1 MNWRNQILKEFTP
14 QVATLTLVADP
25 DGLLTEAEMLQRI
38 QARGFEIVHFEDAI
52 AFRYIYESQYRPQQQ
67 QGAALDLVIV
77 VNKDTQELRLLP
89 YDLIQARRQLAF
101 SIGSLFPNLS
111 YSVVNSLDRSNF
123 DALYQAQAQ
132 HKPEQLGENAT
143 KEFILRYVYNID
155 PDLIQQT
162 SDLLLILLRWHYR
175 GQRLPE
181 ILCDRFIQTLRDRQL
196 FSTLPLETI
205 ICDRQAFFAFLQ
217 QAWPEFVRQHLVKS
231 SQVSEATGTYTT
243 STKLP
248 FENQDIRVYI
258 NHLFLEGYLQ
268 PINADEL
275 KITTTNLES
284 NPWIK
289 VGLCFDPKVDQHR
302 RLQGLLE
309 SLDSSIPPSDAK
321 HQDWLKFSEAWAKLI
336 VLWHQDKISD
346 FHGQFLT
353 LQGKVDAGFFRW
365 VSSRYGTLY
374 NQPPSPPVML
384 HQIPRFLARYLE
396 ASKTNKVALVV
407 LDGLALDQWLVLKDV
422 LLAQRPQLSFRD
434 ETVFAW
440 LPTIT
445 SVSRQAI
452 FAGKPPNLFPSSL
465 ETTAKEESLWKNFWT
480 DPAQGLNQAEVA
492 YAKGLGEADSV
503 SLVEQKLSPKLRVVG
518 LVVDKVD
525 KIMHGMQLGTAGMHN
540 QVRQWAEL
548 GWMAN
553 FLDLLLAQKFKI
565 FLTSDHGNIEATG
578 IGQPR
583 EGAIADLRGERV
595 RIYSDS
601 ILRAKVKSE
610 FPNAIEWQPLGLP
623 EKYLPLLAPDRQA
636 FIQEGKQ
643 IVAHGGISVE
653 ELVVPFISVSV

>member
-1 MNWRNQILKEFTP
+1 MNWRDQILKEFTP

-25 DGLLTEAEMLQRI
+25 DGLLTEAQMLQTI

-52 AFRYIYESQYRPQQQ
+52 AFRYIYESQYRPQQE
-67 QGAALDLVIV
+67 QGVALDLVIV
-77 VNKDTQELRLLP
+77 LNKDTQELRLLP
-89 YDLIQARRQLAF
+89 YDLVQAGRQLAF

-111 YSVVNSLDRSNF
+111 YSVVNSLDRSDF

-132 HKPEQLGENAT
+132 YKPEQLGENAT
-143 KEFILRYVYNID
+143 KDFVLRYVYNIA

-175 GQRLPE
+175 GQRLPD
-181 ILCDRFIQTLRDRQL
+181 ILCDRFIQILGERQL
-196 FSTLPLETI
+196 FSTLPLETL
-205 ICDRQAFFAFLQ
+205 ICDRQAFFTFLQ

-231 SQVSEATGTYTT
+231 NQVSEATGTYTT
-243 STKLP
+243 ATKLA
-248 FENQDIRVYI
+248 FDNQDIRVYI

-268 PINADEL
+268 PIDADQL
-275 KITTTNLES
+275 NITTTNLES
-284 NPWIK
+284 NSWIK
-289 VGLCFDPKVDQHR
+289 VGLRFDPQADQHR

-321 HQDWLKFSEAWAKLI
+321 YQDWLNFGKAWAKLI
-336 VLWHQDKISD
+336 VLWHQSKISD
-346 FHGQFLT
+346 FHSQFLT
-353 LQGKVDAGFFRW
+353 LQQKVDNAFFSW
-365 VSSRYGTLY
+365 INSRYGKLY
-374 NQPPSPPVML
+374 SQPPSSPVML
-384 HQIPRFLARYLE
+384 HHIPRFLARYLE

-407 LDGLALDQWLVLKDV
+407 LDGLAVDQWLVLKDV
-422 LLAQRPQLSFRD
+422 LLAQRPQLKFHD

-445 SVSRQAI
+445 SISRQAI
-452 FAGKPPNLFPSSL
+452 FAGKPPILFPNSL
-465 ETTAKEESLWKNFWT
+465 ETTAKEEQLWKQFWT
-480 DPAQGLNQAEVA
+480 DQGFNPTEVA
-492 YAKGLGEADSV
+492 YAKGLGEIDSL
-503 SLVEQKLSPKLRVVG
+503 SLVEEKLSPKLRVIG

-548 GWMAN
+548 GLMAN
-553 FLDLLLAQKFKI
+553 LLDLLLAQKFKI
-565 FLTSDHGNIEATG
+565 FLTSDHGNIKATG

-623 EKYLPLLAPDRQA
+623 EKYLPLLAPGRQA

>member
-14 QVATLTLVADP
+14 QVANLTLVADP
-25 DGLLTEAEMLQRI
+25 DGLLTEAEMLQTI
-38 QARGFEIVHFEDAI
+38 QARGFEIVPFEDAI

-67 QGAALDLVIV
+67 QGAALDLIVV
-77 VNKDTQELRLLP
+77 VNKDTQEVRLLP
-89 YDLIQARRQLAF
+89 YDLVQAGRQLAF
-101 SIGSLFPNLS
+101 SIGSLFPHLS

-123 DALYQAQAQ
+123 DALYKAQAQ

-143 KEFILRYVYNID
+143 KDFILRYVYNID
-155 PDLIQQT
+155 PDLIQET

-205 ICDRQAFFAFLQ
+205 IRDRQAFFAFLQ
-217 QAWPEFVRQHLVKS
+217 QAWTEFVRQHLVKS
-231 SQVSEATGTYTT
+231 SQVSEATGTYATV
-243 STKLP
+243 TKLP
-248 FENQDIRVYI
+248 FDNQDIRIYI

-268 PINADEL
+268 PIDADKL
-275 KITTTNLES
+275 KITTTSLES
-284 NPWIK
+284 NSWIK
-289 VGLCFDPKVDQHR
+289 VGLSFDPNVDQRR

-309 SLDSSIPPSDAK
+309 SLDSSIPSSDANY
-321 HQDWLKFSEAWAKLI
+321 QDWLKFSEAWAKLI

-346 FHGQFLT
+346 FYTHFLT
-353 LQGKVDAGFFRW
+353 VQEKVDNSFFSW
-365 VSSRYGTLY
+365 INSRYGTLY
-374 NQPPSPPVML
+374 SQPPIPPVVL
-384 HQIPRFLARYLE
+384 HQIPRFLRRNLE
-396 ASKTNKVALVV
+396 ASKTNKVALIV
-407 LDGLALDQWLVLKDV
+407 LDGLALDQWLVLKNV
-422 LLAQRPQLSFRD
+422 LLAQRPQLKFKD

-445 SVSRQAI
+445 SISRQAI
-452 FAGKPPNLFPSSL
+452 FAGKPPILFPNSL
-465 ETTAKEESLWKNFWT
+465 ETTAKEEQLWKQFWT
-480 DPAQGLNQAEVA
+480 DQGFNPTEVA
-492 YAKGLGEADSV
+492 YAKGLGETDSL
-503 SLVEQKLSPKLRVVG
+503 SLLEEKLSPKLRIIG

-553 FLDLLLAQKFKI
+553 LIDLLLAQKFQI

-595 RIYSDS
+595 RVYSDP

-610 FPNAIEWQPLGLP
+610 FPNAIEWPLLGLP
-623 EKYLPLLAPDRQA
+623 EKYLPLLAPGRQA

>member
-1 MNWRNQILKEFTP
+1 MNWRDQILKEFTP

-25 DGLLTEAEMLQRI
+25 DGLLTEAQMLQRI
-38 QARGFEIVHFEDAI
+38 QERGFEILTFEDAI
-52 AFRYIYESQYRPQQQ
+52 AFRYIYESQYRPQQE

-77 VNKDTQELRLLP
+77 LNKDTQELRLLP
-89 YDLIQARRQLAF
+89 YDLVQPGRQLAF

-111 YSVVNSLDRSNF
+111 YSVVNSLDRSDF

-143 KEFILRYVYNID
+143 KDFVLRYVYNID

-181 ILCDRFIQTLRDRQL
+181 ILRDRFIQTLRERQL

-205 ICDRQAFFAFLQ
+205 IPDRQAFFAFLQ
-217 QAWPEFVRQHLVKS
+217 QTWPEFVRQHLVKS
-231 SQVSEATGTYTT
+231 NQTSEATGTYAT

-248 FENQDIRVYI
+248 FDNQDIRVYI

-268 PINADEL
+268 PIDADQVII
-275 KITTTNLES
+275 KNSNLEL

-289 VGLCFDPKVDQHR
+289 VGLRFDLKADQHR

-309 SLDSSIPPSDAK
+309 SLDSLIPPSDAK
-321 HQDWLKFSEAWAKLI
+321 HQDWLKFGEAWAKLI
-336 VLWHQDKISD
+336 VLWHQNKISD
-346 FHGQFLT
+346 FSRQFLT
-353 LQGKVDAGFFRW
+353 LQAKVDTAFFSW

-374 NQPPSPPVML
+374 SQPPIPPVML
-384 HQIPRFLARYLE
+384 HQVPRFLARQLE
-396 ASKTNKVALVV
+396 ASKTDKVALLV

-422 LLAQRPQLSFRD
+422 LLAQRPQLNFRD

-445 SVSRQAI
+445 TISRQAI
-452 FAGKPPNLFPSSL
+452 FAGKPPILFPSSL
-465 ETTAKEESLWKNFWT
+465 ETTSQEESLWKQFWT
-480 DPAQGLNQAEVA
+480 GQGFNLSEVV
-492 YAKGLGEADSV
+492 YAKGLGEADSL
-503 SLVEQKLSPKLRVVG
+503 SLVEAKLSPRLRVVG

-553 FLDLLLAQKFKI
+553 LLDLLLAQKFKI

-595 RIYSDS
+595 RVYSDP

-623 EKYLPLLAPDRQA
+623 EKYLPLLAPGRQA
-636 FIQEGKQ
+636 FIREGEQ

-653 ELVVPFISVSV
+653 ELVVPFINVSV

>member
-1 MNWRNQILKEFTP
+1 MNWRNQILKEFTS
-14 QVATLTLVADP
+14 QVANLTLVADP
-25 DGLLTEAEMLQRI
+25 DDLLTEAEMLQQI
-38 QARGFEIVHFEDAI
+38 QDRGFKIVHFEDAI
-52 AFRYIYESQYRPQQQ
+52 SFRYIYESQYRPQQE
-67 QGAALDLVIV
+67 QGTALDLVIV
-77 VNKDTQELRLLP
+77 VNNDIQELRLLP
-89 YDLIQARRQLAF
+89 YDLVQAGRQVAF

-111 YSVVNSLDRSNF
+111 YSAVNSLNRSDF
-123 DALYQAQAQ
+123 DALYQAQVQ
-132 HKPEQLGENAT
+132 HNPAPLGENAT
-143 KEFILRYVYNID
+143 KDFVLRYVYNID
-155 PDLIQQT
+155 SSLIQQT

-175 GQRLPE
+175 EQRLPE
-181 ILCDRFIQTLRDRQL
+181 ILCDRFIQTLGERQL
-196 FSTLPLETI
+196 FSSLPLETI
-205 ICDRQAFFAFLQ
+205 ICDRQAFFNFLQ

-231 SQVSEATGTYTT
+231 NQVSEATGTY
-243 STKLP
+243 STATKFP
-248 FENQDIRVYI
+248 FDNQDIRVYI

-268 PINADEL
+268 PIDADQL
-275 KITTTNLES
+275 KIKTTNLES
-284 NPWIK
+284 NSWIK
-289 VGLCFDPKVDQHR
+289 VGLSFDPKVDQQR

-309 SLDSSIPPSDAK
+309 SLDSSIPASDAK
-321 HQDWLKFSEAWAKLI
+321 HQDWLKFGAAWAKLI
-336 VLWHQDKISD
+336 VLWHQEKISD
-346 FHGQFLT
+346 FHEHFLT
-353 LQGKVDAGFFRW
+353 LQEKVDNAFFSW
-365 VSSRYGTLY
+365 INSRYGTLY
-374 NQPPSPPVML
+374 NQPPISPVML
-384 HQIPRFLARYLE
+384 HQIPRFLRRNLE
-396 ASKTNKVALVV
+396 ASKTNKVALIV

-422 LLAQRPQLSFRD
+422 LLTQNHQLKFHD

-440 LPTIT
+440 LPSIT
-445 SVSRQAI
+445 SISRQAI
-452 FAGKPPNLFPSSL
+452 FAGKPPILFPNSL
-465 ETTAKEESLWKNFWT
+465 ETTAKEESLWKQFWT
-480 DPAQGLNQAEVA
+480 DQGFNLMEVG
-492 YAKGLGEADSV
+492 YAKGLGEIDSL
-503 SLVEQKLSPKLRVVG
+503 SLVEQKLSPKLRVIG

-553 FLDLLLAQKFKI
+553 LINLLLAQKFQI

-595 RIYSDS
+595 RVYSDP

-623 EKYLPLLAPDRQA
+623 EKYLLLLAHGRQA

>member
-1 MNWRNQILKEFTP
+1 MNWRDQILQEFTP
-14 QVATLTLVADP
+14 QVANLTLVADP
-25 DGLLTEAEMLQRI
+25 DGLLTEAEMLQKI
-38 QARGFEIVHFEDAI
+38 QDRGFEIIHFEDAI
-52 AFRYIYESQYRPQQQ
+52 AFRYIYESQYRPQQE

-77 VNKDTQELRLLP
+77 VNKETQELRSLP
-89 YDLIQARRQLAF
+89 YDLVKSGRQLAF

-111 YSVVNSLDRSNF
+111 YSVVNSLDRSDF
-123 DALYQAQAQ
+123 DALYQAQVQ
-132 HKPEQLGENAT
+132 HNPAPLGENAT
-143 KEFILRYVYNID
+143 KDFVLRYVYNID

-175 GQRLPE
+175 GQILPE
-181 ILCDRFIQTLRDRQL
+181 ILCDRFIQTLSDRQL
-196 FSTLPLETI
+196 FSSLPLETI
-205 ICDRQAFFAFLQ
+205 IRDRQAFFTFLQ
-217 QAWPEFVRQHLVKS
+217 QAWPEFVRQNLVKS
-231 SQVSEATGTYTT
+231 NQVSEATGTYATA
-243 STKLP
+243 TKLP
-248 FENQDIRVYI
+248 FDNHDIRVYI

-268 PINADEL
+268 PIDADKL
-275 KITTTNLES
+275 KITTTSLELNS
-284 NPWIK
+284 WIK
-289 VGLCFDPKVDQHR
+289 VGLSFDPQADQHR

-309 SLDSSIPPSDAK
+309 SLDSSIPPNDAK
-321 HQDWLKFSEAWAKLI
+321 YQDWLNFGKAWAKLI
-336 VLWHQDKISD
+336 VLWHQDKILD
-346 FHGQFLT
+346 FHAQFLT
-353 LQGKVDAGFFRW
+353 LQEKVDNTFFSW
-365 VSSRYGTLY
+365 VNSRYGTLY
-374 NQPPSPPVML
+374 NQPPIPPVML

-422 LLAQRPQLSFRD
+422 LLAQRPQLNFRD

-445 SVSRQAI
+445 SISRQAI
-452 FAGKPPNLFPSSL
+452 FAGKAPILFPSSL
-465 ETTAKEESLWKNFWT
+465 ETTAKEESLWKQFWT
-480 DPAQGLNQAEVA
+480 AQGLNLAEVA

-503 SLVEQKLSPKLRVVG
+503 SLVEQKLSPRLRVIG

-525 KIMHGMQLGTAGMHN
+525 KIMHGIQLGTAGMHN

-548 GWMAN
+548 RWMAN
-553 FLDLLLAQKFKI
+553 LLDLLLEEKFKI

-595 RIYSDS
+595 RIYSDPT
-601 ILRAKVKSE
+601 LRAKLKSE

-623 EKYLPLLAPDRQA
+623 EKYLPLLAPTRQA